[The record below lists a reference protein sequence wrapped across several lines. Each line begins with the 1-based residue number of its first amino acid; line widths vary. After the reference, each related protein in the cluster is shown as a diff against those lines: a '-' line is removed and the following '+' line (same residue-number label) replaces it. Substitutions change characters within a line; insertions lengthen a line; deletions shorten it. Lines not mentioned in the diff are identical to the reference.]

1 MKQWDIEHKV
11 GRNIMTHVTRGGEE
25 APTMIRLGAVRKRL
39 ECARIGGRVPHM
51 EDW

>member
-25 APTMIRLGAVRKRL
+25 A
-39 ECARIGGRVPHM
+39 EGRAHKHSHWLSVESFHQSHNISFVQ
-51 EDW
+51 